1 MLASSAGTPVSPGWT
16 ARRTVGSSASPG
28 RAKAAKASE
37 LRMRAGDRLA
47 QVTTG
52 PRASTLPSAGRQTRR

>member
-16 ARRTVGSSASPG
+16 ASRTVGSSASPV
-28 RAKAAKASE
+28 RARAAKASE

-47 QVTTG
+47 QVITG
-52 PRASTLPSAGRQTRR
+52 PRASTRPSAGRQTFR